1 MTDDLM
7 FEILAVWGCMKELA
21 MDCDDM
27 TNASSTY
34 LGIVAGAIIGL
45 IVAWWIYNRQ
55 RKTSDKQD
63 EGLRHIKELEE
74 SNEKTL
80 ESIQHLQNHQEKI
93 LNQILDLDKKIDSLV
108 ENKDR

>member
-1 MTDDLM
+1 M
-7 FEILAVWGCMKELA
+7 FEILAVWGCMKELT
-21 MDCDDM
+21 MDCEDM

-34 LGIVAGAIIGL
+34 LGIIAGAIIGL

-74 SNEKTL
+74 SNEMTL
-80 ESIQHLQNHQEKI
+80 ESIQQLQNRQEKI
-93 LNQILDLDKKIDSLV
+93 LNQILDLDKKIDSIV

>member
-1 MTDDLM
+1 M

-21 MDCDDM
+21 MDCEDM

-34 LGIVAGAIIGL
+34 LGIIAGAIIGL

-74 SNEKTL
+74 SNEMTL
-80 ESIQHLQNHQEKI
+80 ESIQQLQNRQEKI
-93 LNQILDLDKKIDSLV
+93 LNQILDLDKKIDSIV

>member
-1 MTDDLM
+1 M
-7 FEILAVWGCMKELA
+7 FEILSIWGCMKELA
-21 MDCDDM
+21 MDCEDM

-34 LGIVAGAIIGL
+34 LGIIAGAIIGL

-74 SNEKTL
+74 SHKMTL
-80 ESIQHLQNHQEKI
+80 ESIQQLQNHQEKI
-93 LNQILDLDKKIDSLV
+93 LNQILDLDKKIDSIV
-108 ENKDR
+108 ENKYR

>member
-1 MTDDLM
+1 MM
-7 FEILAVWGCMKELA
+7 FEILSIWGCMKELA
-21 MDCDDM
+21 MDCEDM

-34 LGIVAGAIIGL
+34 LGIIAGAIIGL

-74 SNEKTL
+74 SHKMTL
-80 ESIQHLQNHQEKI
+80 ESIQQLQNHQEKI
-93 LNQILDLDKKIDSLV
+93 LNQILDLDKKIDSIV
-108 ENKDR
+108 ENKYR

>member
-1 MTDDLM
+1 MM

-21 MDCDDM
+21 MDCEDM

-34 LGIVAGAIIGL
+34 LGIIAGAIIGL

-74 SNEKTL
+74 SNEMTL
-80 ESIQHLQNHQEKI
+80 ESIQQLQNRQEKI
-93 LNQILDLDKKIDSLV
+93 LNQILDLDKKIDSIV

>member
-1 MTDDLM
+1 MM
-7 FEILAVWGCMKELA
+7 FEILAVWGCMKELT
-21 MDCDDM
+21 MDCEDM

-34 LGIVAGAIIGL
+34 LGIIAGAIIGL

-74 SNEKTL
+74 SNEMTL
-80 ESIQHLQNHQEKI
+80 ESIQQLQNRQEKI
-93 LNQILDLDKKIDSLV
+93 LNQILDLDKKIDSIV

>member
-1 MTDDLM
+1 MM

-21 MDCDDM
+21 MDCEDM

-34 LGIVAGAIIGL
+34 LGIIAGAIIGL

-63 EGLRHIKELEE
+63 EGLRHIKEFEE
-74 SNEKTL
+74 SNEMTL
-80 ESIQHLQNHQEKI
+80 ESIQQLQNRQEKI
-93 LNQILDLDKKIDSLV
+93 LNQILDLDKKIDSIV

>member
-1 MTDDLM
+1 MM

-21 MDCDDM
+21 MDCEDM

-34 LGIVAGAIIGL
+34 LGIIAGAIIGL

-55 RKTSDKQD
+55 RETSDKQD

-74 SNEKTL
+74 SNEMTL
-80 ESIQHLQNHQEKI
+80 ESIQQLQNRQEKI
-93 LNQILDLDKKIDSLV
+93 LNQILDLDKKIDSIV

>member
-1 MTDDLM
+1 MM
-7 FEILAVWGCMKELA
+7 FEILAVWGCMKDLT
-21 MDCDDM
+21 MDCEDM

-34 LGIVAGAIIGL
+34 LGIIAGAIVGL

-74 SNEKTL
+74 SNEMTL
-80 ESIQHLQNHQEKI
+80 ESIQQLQNRQEKI
-93 LNQILDLDKKIDSLV
+93 LNQILDLDKKIDSIV

>member
-1 MTDDLM
+1 MM
-7 FEILAVWGCMKELA
+7 FEILSLWGCMKELA
-21 MDCDDM
+21 IDCEDM

-55 RKTSDKQD
+55 KKTSDKQD
-63 EGLRHIKELEE
+63 VGLRHIKELEE

-93 LNQILDLDKKIDSLV
+93 LYQILDLDKKINSII
-108 ENKDR
+108 ENKNR

>member
-1 MTDDLM
+1 MM
-7 FEILAVWGCMKELA
+7 FVILAVWGCMKELA
-21 MDCDDM
+21 MDCEDM

-34 LGIVAGAIIGL
+34 LGIIAGAIIGL

-74 SNEKTL
+74 SNEMTL
-80 ESIQHLQNHQEKI
+80 ESIQQLQNRQEKI
-93 LNQILDLDKKIDSLV
+93 LNQILDLDKKIDSIV